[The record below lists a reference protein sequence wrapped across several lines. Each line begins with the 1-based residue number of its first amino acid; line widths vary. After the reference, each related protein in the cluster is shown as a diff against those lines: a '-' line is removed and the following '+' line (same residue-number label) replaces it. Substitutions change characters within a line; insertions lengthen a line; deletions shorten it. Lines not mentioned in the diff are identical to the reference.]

1 MSDSALGRRVLNEH
15 RRLVLPLSIALVVN
29 VLVYAFVVSPLSERV
44 ANIAQR
50 DAAAAQTLT
59 AARREHATATGT
71 LTGKDRAAQELAR
84 FYKEVLPQDLASARR
99 LTHIRVPQIAKR
111 FNVQFYSQTVT
122 PSARARESTL
132 VRYTEKLELA
142 GRYGDIRSFLHELE
156 TAPEFVVVDDV
167 SLSEEYDEGGLLGL
181 TLQLS
186 TYYQAAAE

>member
-1 MSDSALGRRVLNEH
+1 M
-15 RRLVLPLSIALVVN
+15 
-29 VLVYAFVVSPLSERV
+29 
-44 ANIAQR
+44 
-50 DAAAAQTLT
+50 
-59 AARREHATATGT
+59 
-71 LTGKDRAAQELAR
+71 
-84 FYKEVLPQDLASARR
+84 
-99 LTHIRVPQIAKR
+99 PQIAKR

-167 SLSEEYDEGGLLGL
+167 SLSEEYDEGGLLEL